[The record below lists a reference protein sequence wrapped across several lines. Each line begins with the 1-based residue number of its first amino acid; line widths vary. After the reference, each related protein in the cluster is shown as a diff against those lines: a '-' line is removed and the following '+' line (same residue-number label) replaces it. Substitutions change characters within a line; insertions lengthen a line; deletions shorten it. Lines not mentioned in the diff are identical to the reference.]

1 MIVVNFLRKKAGL
14 VLLGKKIPRHAAPN
28 ASKEPLTGSQNS
40 SRQGNYCLGDPEI
53 QGQLCFNKP
62 GNVPPL

>member
-1 MIVVNFLRKKAGL
+1 MMVVRKKQVSHVLGNIPGRLQAQLPTAAENHFQDHRTAAG
-14 VLLGKKIPRHAAPN
+14 G
-28 ASKEPLTGSQNS
+28 
-40 SRQGNYCLGDPEI
+40 GNYCLGDPEI